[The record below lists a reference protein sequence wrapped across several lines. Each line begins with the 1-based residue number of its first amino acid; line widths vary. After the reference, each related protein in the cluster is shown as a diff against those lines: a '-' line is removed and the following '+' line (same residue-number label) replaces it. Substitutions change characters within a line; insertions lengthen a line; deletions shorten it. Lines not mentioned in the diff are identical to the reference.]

1 LIEFMPHRHV
11 TMATGSGTVG
21 HQTTAKDQTMRDLLG
36 DWRRWTRTDRVVG
49 LVTLVGALAVASL
62 PYLFAI

>member
-1 LIEFMPHRHV
+1 
-11 TMATGSGTVG
+11 MATGSGTVG